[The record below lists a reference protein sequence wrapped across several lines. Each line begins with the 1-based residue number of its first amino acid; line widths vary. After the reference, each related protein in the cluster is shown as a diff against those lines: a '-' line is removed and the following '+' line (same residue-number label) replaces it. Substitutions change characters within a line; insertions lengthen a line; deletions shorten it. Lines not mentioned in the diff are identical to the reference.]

1 MKSKLSRLAACCLLA
16 ACGPKPATSPPE
28 PSPAADPAPTPVAAA
43 APATIPAADAP
54 AEVLLFDFR
63 ARAISPAAAPP
74 PAPTVS
80 PAEASA
86 VNAAIGGKVKLDRAK
101 CGRDKGGTFQRILER
116 REGAFTAPKAEETL
130 YLVVTEFCAP
140 ATRELSDAHHA
151 VIFAKGVAVATFSG
165 ATMGDDKSDAFY
177 GDTILTALDLD
188 QDGIQELLT
197 STAGVGQ
204 GVVVELAR
212 LYSFKDRKLA
222 LLRHFNE
229 VFTDGCASGME
240 EANIEAHV
248 LSHTPAATLALD
260 VRRFTARCAASGK
273 YVLSDFS
280 PAP

>member
-28 PSPAADPAPTPVAAA
+28 PSPAAAPAPVATA
-43 APATIPAADAP
+43 APATTPAADAP
-54 AEVLLFDFR
+54 AEALLFDFR
-63 ARAISPAAAPP
+63 TRALSPAAAPP
-74 PAPTVS
+74 PAPTIS

-86 VNAAIGGKVKLDRAK
+86 VNAAIGGKAKLDRAK
-101 CGRDKGGTFQRILER
+101 CGQGKGGTFQRILER

-140 ATRELSDAHHA
+140 ATRELRDAQHA

-165 ATMGDDKSDAFY
+165 ATMGDDKSDAFH

-188 QDGIQELLT
+188 QDGVQELLT

-240 EANIEAHV
+240 EANVEAHV
-248 LSHTPAATLALD
+248 LSHTPAATLTLD
-260 VRRFTARCAASGK
+260 VRRFTARCAAGGK